1 MENKIINLAV
11 IGLGRIGKIHANN
24 INNNIPGVNLF
35 AVADIYEDALKDI
48 EADSLE
54 LVTTD
59 YHEVLKSPD
68 IDGVLICTSTE
79 THAEIIIEASE
90 KGKHIFCE
98 KPIAL
103 QMEKIDKALSAV
115 EENNVIIEIGFNR
128 RYDPNFNK
136 AQKLIEKGE
145 IGKPVQIVIISRDPA
160 PPDEQYIAGC
170 GGMYLDMTI
179 HDFDMARFLLGE
191 EIVEIMAT
199 GNCLIDNNFAKH
211 GDIDV
216 STVSFTSES
225 GCVGTIINSR
235 KSSYGYDNRAEVL
248 GAEGSIEVENRK
260 DTEVK
265 IKKENGIVNDKLMHF
280 FTERYAQAYIEE
292 IKDFAKCI
300 REKTT
305 PLASGHDGKM
315 AFKLGQAAKK
325 SLEVQGKVKV

>member
-1 MENKIINLAV
+1 MENEIINLAV

-24 INNNIPGVNLF
+24 INNNISGANLF
-35 AVADIYEDALKDI
+35 AIADIYDDALKEVEINNID
-48 EADSLE
+48 

-59 YHEVLKSPD
+59 YHEVLKSPNV
-68 IDGVLICTSTE
+68 DGVLICTSTE
-79 THAEIIIEASE
+79 THADIIIEASE

-103 QMEKIDKALSAV
+103 QMEKIERALNAV
-115 EENNVIIEIGFNR
+115 EKSKVIFEIGFNR

-160 PPDEQYIAGC
+160 PPDEQYIEGS

-248 GAEGSIEVENRK
+248 GSEGSIEVENKK
-260 DTEVK
+260 DSEVK
-265 IKKENGIVNDKLMHF
+265 IKKENGIINDKLMHF

-292 IKDFAKCI
+292 IKDFTRCI
-300 REKTT
+300 KENKT
-305 PLASGHDGKM
+305 PLASGYDGKV
-315 AFKLGQAAKK
+315 AVKLGQAAKK
-325 SLEVQGKVKV
+325 SLESQRKVKV